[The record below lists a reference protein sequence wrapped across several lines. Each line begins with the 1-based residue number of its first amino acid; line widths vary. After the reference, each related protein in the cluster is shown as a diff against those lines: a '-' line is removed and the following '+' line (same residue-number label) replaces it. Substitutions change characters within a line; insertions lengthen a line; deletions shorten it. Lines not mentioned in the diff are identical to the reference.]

1 MYVYCCGWTEKITDS
16 EMLAGA
22 EWVCARTSCRMLVDS
37 IQNFGHEKKTIFAF
51 RKILFHFCKAIK
63 NT

>member
-1 MYVYCCGWTEKITDS
+1 MYVYCCGWTEKIADS

-37 IQNFGHEKKTIFAF
+37 IKNFGHEKKNN
-51 RKILFHFCKAIK
+51 FCI
-63 NT
+63 